1 MIRSTRII
9 IPLLFLSAVNLY
21 GQEQK
26 SVLQLAEAAYA
37 RQEYAVAGAL
47 YNRIARQKGD
57 KMPVEQLMKM
67 ARSFQEIGYYKEA
80 TDVYKE
86 ITSRP
91 DRPSAAYFAYG
102 EALRQLEQY
111 DEAKAQ
117 YALFTTT
124 NADSLQLKTMALKG
138 CDSAVV
144 WLGQGAP
151 VQLKPLK
158 ELNTPGSDVVSG
170 VVKKGLLLMSNGYR
184 TMALSSGSQAKPP
197 LDKRTEEPYYK
208 AYVYQQYAG
217 DNSNAY
223 LEELV
228 PGLLGKF
235 DYNIGPVCLNNT
247 EDTLYATINIQGK
260 GVPYTGKGAVNGI
273 RHLQLYQSVKKNGKW
288 EPLVLVP
295 GLNME
300 GYSTSHAVLNSAGDI
315 LYFVSDRP
323 GGQGQTDIWY
333 SEKQADGSWGVPVNC
348 GSQVNTVASETFPTV
363 NEDGILYFSSR
374 GHAGMGGYDIYR
386 VRGAKTNWEA
396 PENMKVPFN
405 SGADDLGLILKRN
418 GYEGYMASS
427 RKGGLGRDDVY
438 YFSDPNYFSRVDHGR
453 NDGSGTN
460 PDLNGHPN
468 SNSNTNPNQP
478 STAGNTTPAG
488 NGNGGKP
495 VPVVKKH
502 TPEEE
507 DDKKKLEELKF
518 LYDYNSTALLTES
531 RRILDQ
537 VAAVLKRYPDWK
549 VVITSFAD
557 NRGSDQYNVDLSALR
572 CYAVIDYLANKG
584 IDPKRLYYSNKGEK
598 DPVNG
603 CKDGVPCKEEEYKQ
617 NRRSELRIKW

>member
-1 MIRSTRII
+1 MIRCTRMI
-9 IPLLFLSAVNLY
+9 IPLMFLSAANLY

-37 RQEYAVAGAL
+37 RQEYAMAGAL

-80 TDVYKE
+80 TDIYKE

-91 DRPSAAYFAYG
+91 DRPAGAYFVYG

-111 DEAKAQ
+111 EAAKAQ
-117 YALFTTT
+117 YVLFTTS
-124 NADSLQLKTMALKG
+124 NADSLQLKAAALRG
-138 CDSAVV
+138 CDSAMV
-144 WLGQGAP
+144 WIGKGAP
-151 VQLKPLK
+151 VQLKPVK

-184 TMALSSGSQAKPP
+184 SMALTSGSQAKPP
-197 LDKRTEEPYYK
+197 IDKRTEQPYYK

-228 PGLLGKF
+228 PSLLGKY
-235 DYNIGPVCLNNT
+235 DYNIGPVCLNST

-260 GVPYTGKGAVNGI
+260 EVPYTGKGLVNGV
-273 RHLQLYQSVKKNGKW
+273 RQLQIYQSVKKNGKW
-288 EPLVLVP
+288 ETPVLLP
-295 GLNME
+295 GINVE
-300 GYSTSHAVLNSAGDI
+300 GYSSSHAVLSSGGDI

-333 SEKQADGSWGVPVNC
+333 SEKQADGTWGMPVNC
-348 GSQVNTVASETFPTV
+348 GNQINTVAAETFPTV
-363 NEDGILYFSSR
+363 NEEGILYFSSR

-386 VRGAKTNWEA
+386 VRGAKSAWEA
-396 PENMKVPFN
+396 PENMKLPFN

-418 GYEGYMASS
+418 GYEGYLASN
-427 RKGGLGRDDVY
+427 RQGGLGRDDVY
-438 YFSDPNYFSRVDHGR
+438 YFSDPNYFTRVDR
-453 NDGSGTN
+453 NQE
-460 PDLNGHPN
+460 P
-468 SNSNTNPNQP
+468 QP
-478 STAGNTTPAG
+478 ATDNNHTVPSVKPEQPA
-488 NGNGGKP
+488 
-495 VPVVKKH
+495 PVVVKTH
-502 TPEEE
+502 TPEEIE
-507 DDKKKLEELKF
+507 DKKKLEELKF

-537 VAAVLKRYPDWK
+537 VAAVLKRHPDWK
-549 VVITSFAD
+549 VVISSFTD
-557 NRGSDQYNVDLSALR
+557 NRGSDQYNTDLSALR

-584 IDPKRLYYSNKGEK
+584 IDPKRLYYSNKGESN
-598 DPVNG
+598 PVNG
-603 CKDGVPCKEEEYKQ
+603 CKDGVPCKEADYRQ

>member
-1 MIRSTRII
+1 MIRHTRRMI
-9 IPLLFLSAVNLY
+9 IPLLLLSAANVY

-57 KMPVEQLMKM
+57 RMKVEQLMKM
-67 ARSFQEIGYYKEA
+67 ARSFQEIGYYRQA
-80 TDVYKE
+80 TDIYKE

-91 DRPSAAYFAYG
+91 DRPAAAYFAYG

-117 YALFTTT
+117 YALFATS
-124 NADSLQLKTMALKG
+124 NADSLQLKEMALKG

-144 WLGQGAP
+144 WTAKGAP

-158 ELNTPGSDVVSG
+158 ELNTPGSEVVSG
-170 VVKKGLLLMSNGYR
+170 VVQKGLLLMSNGYR

-197 LDKRTEEPYYK
+197 KDKRTEEPYYK

-260 GVPYTGKGAVNGI
+260 EVPYTGKGVVNGV
-273 RHLQLYQSVKKNGKW
+273 RHLQLYQSVKKDGKW
-288 EPLVLVP
+288 EPLVLLP
-295 GLNME
+295 GINLE
-300 GYSTSHAVLNSAGDI
+300 GYSSSHAVLNSTGDV

-323 GGQGQTDIWY
+323 GGLGQTDIWY
-333 SEKQADGSWGVPVNC
+333 SEKQADGSWGAPVNC

-363 NEDGILYFSSR
+363 NEEGILYFSSR

-386 VRGAKTNWEA
+386 IRGAKAAWEA
-396 PENMKVPFN
+396 PQNMKLPFN
-405 SGADDLGLILKRN
+405 SGADDIGLILKRN
-418 GYEGYMASS
+418 GYEGYLASS
-427 RKGGLGRDDVY
+427 RTGGLGRDDIY
-438 YFSDPNYFSRVDHGR
+438 YFSDAHYFSRVDNGQ
-453 NDGSGTN
+453 NENSN
-460 PDLNGHPN
+460 PNPNANPNIHPN
-468 SNSNTNPNQP
+468 PGQP
-478 STAGNTTPAG
+478 STQG
-488 NGNGGKP
+488 NGSPSGSDGGKP
-495 VPVVKKH
+495 VPVVKHH

-557 NRGSDQYNVDLSALR
+557 NRGSDQYNTDLSALR

-603 CKDGVPCKEEEYKQ
+603 CKDGVPCKEEDYKQ